1 MSPHH
6 RLIIFLPFKPPFIM
20 KQRQILWVGGCLLQ
34 KRSKA
39 IANVLVLLSV
49 FLMIGGCN
57 PFPLFDRTT
66 NVYGKVTDQVGQ
78 PIDSMA
84 VIMLGHVRLSS
95 GNVPIGQAS
104 TNSKGEY
111 ELVIDV
117 PKRYAKVSAVIHS
130 DYSSISNKYLEY
142 EVFKDGVRHSC
153 CTLVLG
159 EKTNYDFVMLP
170 K

>member
-1 MSPHH
+1 
-6 RLIIFLPFKPPFIM
+6 M
-20 KQRQILWVGGCLLQ
+20 KQRQIPWLGFRLIQKSDKTYVHVLSLSVVILLMGGC
-34 KRSKA
+34 S
-39 IANVLVLLSV
+39 
-49 FLMIGGCN
+49 

-66 NVYGKVTDQVGQ
+66 KVYGKVTDQAGQ

-95 GNVPIGQAS
+95 GNVPIGQAN